1 MSNFPNKR
9 QLIGQRRIAMLA
21 SSFLQAVKGTLHMV
35 KTGLMKLTRRTDYN
49 RWANLENYLAWWKPR
64 TEKVASL
71 IPNGTRVLEFGAGNR
86 HLESLLAKDCE
97 YIPSDLVDRGPG
109 TVVCDLNKRPLPD
122 LSYLMANV
130 GVFVGVLEYISDLPT
145 LIEWLSTQVLFC
157 VVSYDCIKTSTL
169 GPRRIAELIRRACHG
184 YLSYYTQQELIRLFE
199 RNGFACTK
207 TESWQNQELFAFS
220 KAASADAAVHLPKT
234 AA

>member
-1 MSNFPNKR
+1 MSRPPNNR
-9 QLIGQRRIAMLA
+9 PLVGYRRIGMLA
-21 SSFLQAVKGTLHMV
+21 SLFLQAVHGTLHII
-35 KTGLMKLTRRTDYN
+35 KTALMKLTGRTDYN
-49 RWANLENYLAWWKPR
+49 RWANLENYLAWWQPR
-64 TEKVASL
+64 TEKVAKL

-109 TVVCDLNKRPLPD
+109 TVICDLNKRPLPD
-122 LSYLMANV
+122 LSYLMAHV

-157 VVSYDCIKTSTL
+157 VVSYDCIKTSTI
-169 GPRRIAELIRRACHG
+169 GPRRLAELIRRAYHG
-184 YLSYYTQQELIRLFE
+184 YMSYYTQRELILLFE
-199 RNGFACTK
+199 RNGFSCTK
-207 TESWQNQELFAFS
+207 TESWHNQELFAFS